1 METKFMKVLPLAGL
15 LCSCLFGAQQS
26 DDMDH
31 QRRPAG
37 HMQDDGRY
45 REITPNAG
53 PRVTNG
59 ADVYIDADFIWWRV
73 HQDGMGYVFNGFG
86 STTAPNRLAGS
97 GSVQHPGANWEPGFK
112 VSLGV
117 ALGHDGWDLGAEYT
131 WLNPGRSSSSV
142 AGTST
147 NGLYPM
153 WNVCNDFNSPVM
165 SVPGSGAVGNVLSA
179 SSKWKTTFNVIDL
192 ELGRNF
198 FVSQHLKLRP
208 HIGFKG
214 AWQNQDYSVTYVSRG
229 NALNADNQRQ
239 SKRKMTNNQD
249 YWGFGIRTGLDTAWH
264 FTKSWS
270 IYGDFA
276 VSAMWSQFKVSRKD
290 TKYTIPEASNTVYT
304 IFNYNNNF
312 HTIKPVME
320 WGIGL
325 RWETWFSDDDYH
337 FLIQAGWE
345 EQYWTEMNQHMHNME
360 ESNHGDMDLMGLT
373 VKFRFDF

>member
-1 METKFMKVLPLAGL
+1 MKVLPLAGL
-15 LCSCLFGAQQS
+15 LCSCLFAAQPQQ
-26 DDMDH
+26 DDMNSH

-37 HMQDDGRY
+37 QMQDDGRY

-59 ADVYIDADFIWWRV
+59 ADVYIDADFIWWHV
-73 HQDGMGYVFNGFG
+73 HQDGMGYVLSGFG
-86 STTAPNRLAGS
+86 NGTTATQASG
-97 GSVQHPGANWEPGFK
+97 GSVHHPGFSWEPGFK

-131 WLNPGRSSSSV
+131 WLNPNRSSQNRNND
-142 AGTST
+142 TD
-147 NGLYPM
+147 LYPM
-153 WNVCNDFNSPVM
+153 WNIANNYNSPVY
-165 SVPGSGAVGNVLSA
+165 STATGGVKQA
-179 SSKWKTTFNVIDL
+179 SSSWKTTFNVIDL
-192 ELGRNF
+192 EMGRNYF
-198 FVSQHLKLRP
+198 ISQHLKLRP

-214 AWQNQDYSVTYVSRG
+214 SWQDQDYSVTYVRRG
-229 NALNADNQRQ
+229 TQAGAGTARETTD
-239 SKRKMTNNQD
+239 KMVNNQD

-276 VSAMWSQFKVSRKD
+276 ISGMWSHFKIKRKD
-290 TKYTIPEASNTVYT
+290 TEQQIPHGSNGVFT
-304 IFNYNNNF
+304 IFDYQNSF

-345 EQYWTEMNQHMHNME
+345 EQSWLEMNQHVVPMNE
-360 ESNHGDMDLMGLT
+360 CNHGDLDLQGLT

>member
-15 LCSCLFGAQQS
+15 LCSCLFAAQQN

-59 ADVYIDADFIWWRV
+59 ADVYIDADFIYWRMQ
-73 HQDGMGYVFNGFG
+73 QDGLGYVFSGFG
-86 STTAPNRLAGS
+86 TNSSPNLLGS
-97 GSVQHPGANWEPGFK
+97 KGSVQHPGACWEPGFK

-131 WLNPGRSSSSV
+131 WLNPARSSASK
-142 AGTST
+142 AGTET
-147 NGLYPM
+147 DGLYPM
-153 WNVCNDFNSPVM
+153 WNIANDFNSPVM
-165 SVPGSGAVGNVLSA
+165 SVAGSATAGNVKNA
-179 SSKWKTTFNVIDL
+179 SSSWKTTFNVIDL

-198 FVSQHLKLRP
+198 FVSQHLKMRP
-208 HIGFKG
+208 HVGFKG
-214 AWQNQDYSVTYVSRG
+214 AWQDQDYSVSYYSRG
-229 NALNADNQRQ
+229 NLSNASPNR
-239 SKRKMTNNQD
+239 SSHRKMTNNQS

-276 VSAMWSQFKVSRKD
+276 VSAMWSQFKVTRKD
-290 TKYTIPEASNTVYT
+290 TEVLIPTASNTKYTI
-304 IFNYNNNF
+304 FNVTNNV
-312 HTIKPVME
+312 HTIKPVLE
-320 WGIGL
+320 LGVGL

-337 FLIQAGWE
+337 FLVQAGWE
-345 EQYWTEMNQHMHNME
+345 EQFWSEMNQLLSPANQA
-360 ESNHGDMDLMGLT
+360 NRGDMSLMGLT